1 MFLRAFLQ
9 VLGWPRSPFF
19 LFFLTSTATGDEDVP
34 LMIFLYFVFARM
46 GGESYYTGMTSFER
60 HLTTP
65 SLFSFPFYPSQQFY
79 GVCGGGRLYF
89 GFTEYNNDGNRKND
103 GNCCDGEEDDNG
115 QCPVACDLIFQLS
128 ISGLDA

>member
-1 MFLRAFLQ
+1 MFLRASLQ
-9 VLGWPRSPFF
+9 VLGWPRLPFF
-19 LFFLTSTATGDEDVP
+19 LTPTATGYELRLP
-34 LMIFLYFVFARM
+34 LKKFLYLVFARM
-46 GGESYYTGMTSFER
+46 GGESYYAGMTSFER
-60 HLTTP
+60 QLTTHF
-65 SLFSFPFYPSQQFY
+65 LFSFPFYPSQQFY

-103 GNCCDGEEDDNG
+103 GNCCDGEEDDSG